1 MQLGSL
7 IRPELIF
14 TDLPAADRSQ
24 VLRVFAERI
33 TAANVADTAGVAASA
48 DELYL
53 KLCER
58 EELSSTGIGAGIA
71 IPHCKL
77 DRLQRGLVAVGVVPE
92 GVDFGA
98 VDGQP
103 VRVFFLVVS
112 PSQAAAEHL
121 QALAAI
127 SRWVKTRGHVEKIL
141 ELCEPQAIY
150 EFLQEE
156 GH

>member
-14 TDLPAADRSQ
+14 SDLPATDRSQ
-24 VLRVFAERI
+24 VLRAFAERI
-33 TAANVADTAGVAASA
+33 AAAGLAVSP
-48 DELYL
+48 DELYR

-77 DRLQRGLVAVGVVPE
+77 DRLKQGLVAVAVVPE

-121 QALAAI
+121 QVLAAI
-127 SRWVKTRGHVEKIL
+127 SRWVKADRHVEKIL
-141 ELCEPQAIY
+141 ELREPRAIY
-150 EFLQEE
+150 DFLQEE
-156 GH
+156 SR

>member
-24 VLRVFAERI
+24 VLRAFAERI
-33 TAANVADTAGVAASA
+33 TAAGIAGVAASA
-48 DELYL
+48 DELYR

-98 VDGQP
+98 VDGRP

-121 QALAAI
+121 QVLAAI
-127 SRWVKTRGHVEKIL
+127 SRWVKTGGHVEKIL

-150 EFLQEE
+150 EFLREE
-156 GH
+156 GR